1 MHHRRSQRSKC
12 IQKSPAKKLKLEI
25 ERKDLPQ
32 KAKVENEDFSRLLN
46 RRSTSETWMVI
57 MKGSTICRE
66 LAKAVETTSL
76 RSFAL
81 FHEKVKNTLS
91 FYVHENFPLFRVCIP
106 V

>member
-1 MHHRRSQRSKC
+1 M
-12 IQKSPAKKLKLEI
+12 LKVEI

-81 FHEKVKNTLS
+81 FHEQVKIHF
-91 FYVHENFPLFRVCIP
+91 FYVHETFPFFRVCIP